1 MPEVEGAPPG
11 IDCLG
16 KTHFAAPK
24 GEPLMLCRIIQTFMT
39 GTIQEVCHMFPV
51 QKNRIYANVII
62 DALRIGANI
71 DELDGNKRHL

>member
-51 QKNRIYANVII
+51 QK
-62 DALRIGANI
+62 
-71 DELDGNKRHL
+71 K